1 MQVNIVIIGAGGH
14 GKVTLDILQ
23 YDTSVEVIGFIDDD
37 ENSRDKIISG
47 VPVLGNMAALP
58 RLIQEKR
65 IEGGIIALGNRKVRA
80 ALFEHLK
87 EMGLKPVNAVHP
99 RAVIAKNVRM
109 GDGVM
114 IAAGAIINTDSIIG
128 DDVIINTGAT
138 IDHDNMIGDH
148 VNIQPGGNLG
158 GAVTVKAY
166 TEVGIGATVIQ
177 NISIGEG
184 STIAAGA
191 AIISDV
197 PDNVTVVGVPGRIFR
212 ADKREKGT

>member
-1 MQVNIVIIGAGGH
+1 VNIVIIGAGGH

-23 YDTSVEVIGFIDDD
+23 YSSSVKVIGFIDDED
-37 ENSRDKIISG
+37 SHDKVING
-47 VPVLGNMAALP
+47 VPVLGDVAALP

-99 RAVIAKNVRM
+99 RAVIAKTVRM

-114 IAAGAIINTDSIIG
+114 IAAGAIINTDSVIG

-197 PDNVTVVGVPGRIFR
+197 PDNVTVVGVPGKIIRM
-212 ADKREKGT
+212 DKPE

>member
-1 MQVNIVIIGAGGH
+1 MNIVIIGAGGH

>member
-1 MQVNIVIIGAGGH
+1 MNIVIIGAGGH

-37 ENSRDKIISG
+37 ENSHDKIISG